1 MQLVNNY
8 KRTLLSILAITV
20 VAGAAVSATSV
31 LSRSRGTTAISI
43 TVSNHS
49 QREIRHVYL
58 AAGDPNNWGSDQLNG
73 SSIAPGGSETLTNV
87 SCGGS
92 SIRVI
97 AEDQNG
103 CFVYYNA
110 SCDGN
115 QNWEINDSTAPDCG
129 N

>member
-8 KRTLLSILAITV
+8 KRTLLSILAVTALAAV
-20 VAGAAVSATSV
+20 AVSATSV
-31 LSRSRGTTAISI
+31 LSRTRGSSAISI
-43 TVSNHS
+43 TVSNRS

-58 AAGDPNNWGSDQLNG
+58 AAGDPNNWGPDQLNG
-73 SSIAPGGSETLTNV
+73 SSIAPGGSQTLTEI

-92 SIRVI
+92 TIRVI

-103 CFVYYNA
+103 CFVYDNA
-110 SCDGN
+110 PCDAN
-115 QNWEINDSTAPDCG
+115 QNWEINDSTTPDCG